1 MRVELRGMEFRYGPR
16 MPVIR
21 GISFTLD
28 KPEFVCIMGPNGVG
42 KSTMIHCIN
51 KILRPTGGTVLVN
64 DVDVAR
70 TKLRDLASR
79 LGYVPAS
86 SGDSYPLTV
95 VDTIMVGLQN
105 DFKYGTSKEDLQK
118 VYDVLRLM
126 KIEHLA
132 MRNFNELS
140 AGQHQKVVLARGLVR
155 SPEVVLLDEP
165 TSNLDIKHQL
175 EVTKVL
181 SRLPKERGML
191 VIMISHDINITAKYA
206 DRIIM
211 LHDGE
216 IFAIG
221 TPKEVLTRENIRAV
235 YGVDADIMEVNGR
248 PHVILNDS
256 VEDGIAADLN
266 GRRRGRDSR
275 MGVLPGPACSS
286 PSASDTTW
294 LSPTC
299 TDRRGARVLTPAD
312 APPLADDPEG
322 PLVSFLRGLPV
333 RVIESAVIRTLV
345 AI

>member
-64 DVDVAR
+64 DVDVTR

-86 SGDSYPLTV
+86 SEDSYPLTV

-181 SRLPKERGML
+181 SRLPKEKGML
-191 VIMISHDINITAKYA
+191 VIMISHDSAK
-206 DRIIM
+206 DR
-211 LHDGE
+211 
-216 IFAIG
+216 
-221 TPKEVLTRENIRAV
+221 K
-235 YGVDADIMEVNGR
+235 
-248 PHVILNDS
+248 S
-256 VEDGIAADLN
+256 V
-266 GRRRGRDSR
+266 
-275 MGVLPGPACSS
+275 V
-286 PSASDTTW
+286 
-294 LSPTC
+294 
-299 TDRRGARVLTPAD
+299 
-312 APPLADDPEG
+312 
-322 PLVSFLRGLPV
+322 
-333 RVIESAVIRTLV
+333 
-345 AI
+345 